1 MSVFSCCYCYN
12 QVQSQSTNLHHNT
25 QANQQHE
32 NWLPQQKETP
42 KIAHLLASERSDGSL
57 CDFCGQNPKSKRIHD
72 KLKIRF
78 IHEDARILEI
88 CNKELKIARAA
99 TTTLGGL
106 TTAGVAGGRMAYKG
120 KIGKKTGGAMTVA
133 GGAFAVLVGIM
144 DIYDAATAKI
154 PQERCS
160 TCNRVF
166 SSPGCRPMCMAP
178 GGCGGRCIGNNWKM
192 ATDDGQC
199 CYHICD
205 KCFAQLTG

>member
-32 NWLPQQKETP
+32 NWFPQQKETP

-99 TTTLGGL
+99 TTALGGL
-106 TTAGVAGGRMAYKG
+106 TTAGVAGGRVAYKG
-120 KIGKKTGGAMTVA
+120 KIGKKTGGTCFLIQGPFRSRTSGISTQAS
-133 GGAFAVLVGIM
+133 FAIFIRL
-144 DIYDAATAKI
+144 
-154 PQERCS
+154 S
-160 TCNRVF
+160 
-166 SSPGCRPMCMAP
+166 
-178 GGCGGRCIGNNWKM
+178 
-192 ATDDGQC
+192 
-199 CYHICD
+199 
-205 KCFAQLTG
+205 